1 MLFNLFLDLLECN
14 SSLSQLVLLQ
24 YFLEGT
30 MCILPETLRGVSYY
44 SQSLK
49 QIPSLFSVEHLVL
62 CISGIFIVKGT
73 KTYTDIFCTNSLIL
87 WCVVACVVRLFFLDV
102 GRLTLCSKV

>member
-24 YFLEGT
+24 YFQEGT
-30 MCILPETLRGVSYY
+30 TCILSETLRGVSYY

-49 QIPSLFSVEHLVL
+49 LIPSLSSVEHLVL
-62 CISGIFIVKGT
+62 
-73 KTYTDIFCTNSLIL
+73 
-87 WCVVACVVRLFFLDV
+87 
-102 GRLTLCSKV
+102 